1 MRVCAKRR
9 AHYACVVSRVQN
21 CFLVH
26 YAQEKS
32 RRDFETCNLF
42 WDVLS
47 VFGNLIGEPHGNLT
61 RRITQ
66 IAVVPNER

>member
-1 MRVCAKRR
+1 MWACAKLW
-9 AHYACVVSRVQN
+9 AHYACVVSRMQN

-32 RRDFETCNLF
+32 CVILDLQFVSASVYSVWQPRRGVTDT
-42 WDVLS
+42 
-47 VFGNLIGEPHGNLT
+47 LT
-61 RRITQ
+61 RQITQ